1 MISKLRNALDSKK
14 ISTTELI
21 LELQKKCE
29 EKKEYNCFI
38 TTDLDYA
45 KKQAES
51 AQKLILENRAS
62 SLTGIPIAVKDN
74 ILTKGIKTT
83 CASRMLK
90 DFIPNFDAT
99 VIEKLNAE
107 GFILSGKT
115 NLDEFSMGNSGENSY
130 FGRVLNPFDKEKVSG
145 GSSSGSAASVALGL
159 SPAALGSDTG
169 GSVRQPASFCGVFG
183 LKPTYGKVSRYGLI
197 SFASSL
203 EQIGILGTCALD
215 TMLVLNT
222 ISCKDKRDLTSLS
235 SDKCEIKNVQG
246 KIGLIKEFFDFSD
259 PEVSKAVENASRQF
273 EKLGFLVSYCSL
285 ESLKYAVSA
294 YYVISSAEAASN
306 LSRFDGI
313 KYGLRENGESFEE
326 IILNSRTKGFGD
338 EVKRRIMLGNYV
350 LSEGF
355 YEKFYLRAKSV
366 QNKLKSEFSELF
378 KTYDFLITPTA
389 PNLPKKAGEKTSPS
403 ENYNADILTVTQNL
417 TGLPC
422 ISVPCTSVSGLPV
435 GMTITGK
442 AFTESE
448 IISLADLFERRFLI

>member
-14 ISTTELI
+14 ISTFEI
-21 LELQKKCE
+21 IAELQKKCE
-29 EKKEYNCFI
+29 ENTQYNCFI
-38 TTDLDYA
+38 TNTWDYA
-45 KKQAES
+45 KKQAEK
-51 AQKLILENRAS
+51 AQELILKNKAS

-83 CASRMLK
+83 CASKMLES
-90 DFIPNFDAT
+90 FIPDFDAT
-99 VIEKLNAE
+99 VIKKLNSE
-107 GFILSGKT
+107 DFILSGKT
-115 NLDEFSMGNSGENSY
+115 NLDEFSMGNTNENSY
-130 FGRVLNPFDKEKVSG
+130 FGRVLNPFDMQRVSG
-145 GSSSGSAASVALGL
+145 GSSGGSAAAVKLGL

-203 EQIGILGTCALD
+203 EQIGIIASSALD
-215 TMLVLNT
+215 TLLVLNA
-222 ISCKDKRDLTSLS
+222 ISGKDENDATSIA
-235 SDKCEIKNVQG
+235 SDKCQIKNTGG
-246 KIGLIKEFFDFSD
+246 KIGLIKEFFDFSN
-259 PEVSKAVENASRQF
+259 PEISKTVEEAAKQF
-273 EKLGFLVSYCSL
+273 EKLGFFVEYCSL

-313 KYGLRENGESFEE
+313 KYGLKENGETFEE
-326 IILNSRTKGFGD
+326 LIINSRTNGFGT

-355 YEKFYLRAKSV
+355 YDKFYVKAKSV
-366 QNKLKSEFSELF
+366 QSKLKMEFSKLF
-378 KTYDFLITPTA
+378 ETYDFLITPTSPA
-389 PNLPKKAGEKTSPS
+389 LAQIAGKIVTPT

-422 ISVPCTSVSGLPV
+422 ISVPCGMISGLSV
-435 GMTITGK
+435 GMSITGK
-442 AFTESE
+442 PFFESE
-448 IISLADLFERRFLI
+448 IISLADLFERRLGI